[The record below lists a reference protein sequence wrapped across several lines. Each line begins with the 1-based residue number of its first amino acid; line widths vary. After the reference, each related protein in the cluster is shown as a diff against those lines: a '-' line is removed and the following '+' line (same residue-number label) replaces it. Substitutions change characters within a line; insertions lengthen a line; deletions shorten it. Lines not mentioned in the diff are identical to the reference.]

1 MEPYY
6 TPDEIAERL
15 KITRR
20 TIYQWLKQG
29 RLKGVKL
36 GDLWR
41 VSESDLKAFLA
52 GDQEKE
58 AAA

>member
-58 AAA
+58 EAA